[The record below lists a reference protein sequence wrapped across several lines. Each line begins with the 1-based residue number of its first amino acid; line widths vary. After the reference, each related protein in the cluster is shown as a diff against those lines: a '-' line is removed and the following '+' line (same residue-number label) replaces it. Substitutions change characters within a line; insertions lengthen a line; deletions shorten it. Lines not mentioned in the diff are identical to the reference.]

1 LRSRVTFL
9 GADVQVI
16 TCNQIS
22 EHSVDEPGRT
32 SRPKSAGAWSGML
45 PSDPE
50 RAKSRRGPNTRFGP
64 LRGGKRT
71 SVLSDVIVI
80 NG

>member
-50 RAKSRRGPNTRFGP
+50 RAKSRRGPNTRWAFQ
-64 LRGGKRT
+64 LLYRLWEDT
-71 SVLSDVIVI
+71 HIVLDC
-80 NG
+80 G